1 MKRHV
6 FFSILLLTGL
16 IGMAACA
23 PAPTPAPTAAPPTS
37 APATAPTATAP
48 APTSAPAPT
57 TAPAPTSAP
66 TAAPAAKLTIGL
78 ALSTLNNPFF
88 VTLRDGAQKEADAE
102 GITLIVADAQNDP
115 AKQASQI
122 EDFISKK
129 VSAILLNPTDSN
141 AVVPSVQKANAANI
155 PVLTVDRSAAGG
167 KVASHIASDNVAGGV
182 MAADFL
188 CKAINGKGNVVELQ
202 GIAGTSAANDRGK
215 GFDTEMAK
223 VCPNAPI
230 VAKRPADFDRAKGNS
245 VFTDILTA
253 QPDIA
258 GVFAQNDEMV
268 LGAIQAAQAAKR
280 TGIVFVGFDATDD
293 AIAQVKAGTLAAT
306 IAQQPAIIGQL
317 GVQTAAKVIKGQ
329 TVDAFIPVPLSLV
342 TKDTVGGGATSQ
354 APKPNK
360 PYTLGLALSTLNNP
374 FFVTL
379 RDGAQKEADAIGVK
393 IVVADAQNDP
403 AKQASQI
410 EDFISRK
417 VDAIL
422 LNPTDSNAVVP
433 SVQKANAANI
443 PVLTIDRS
451 AAGGTVVSHIASDN
465 VAGGVMAADFLCKAI
480 NGKGN
485 VVELQGIAGTSA
497 ARDRGQGFDTEM
509 AKVCP
514 NAPIVVKRP
523 ADFDRA
529 KGNSVFADILTAQPQ
544 IAGVFAQND
553 EMVLGALQAAQAAKR
568 TGIVFV
574 GFDATDDAVAQVK
587 AGALAATIAQQPAMI
602 GQLGVDTAV
611 RSLNGEKV
619 DAFIPVPLSLVTK

>member
-1 MKRHV
+1 MKRYV
-6 FFSILLLTGL
+6 LFSILMLAVL

-37 APATAPTATAP
+37 APAPTTAP
-48 APTSAPAPT
+48 APATAPAPT
-57 TAPAPTSAP
+57 TAPVPTTAP
-66 TAAPAAKLTIGL
+66 TAAAPAKLTIGL

-102 GITLIVADAQNDP
+102 GITLVVADAQNDP

-141 AVVPSVQKANAANI
+141 AVVPSVQKANAAKI

-167 KVASHIASDNVAGGV
+167 TVASHIASDNVAGGV

-188 CKAINGKGNVVELQ
+188 CKAINSKGNVVELQ

-268 LGAIQAAQAAKR
+268 LGALQAAQAAKR

-306 IAQQPAIIGQL
+306 IAQQPAMIGQL
-317 GVQTAAKVIKGQ
+317 GVQTAGKVIKGQ
-329 TVDAFIPVPLSLV
+329 SVDAFIPVPLSLV
-342 TKDTVGGGATSQ
+342 TKDTVGGGTTQ

-393 IVVADAQNDP
+393 IIVADGQNDP

-497 ARDRGQGFDTEM
+497 ANDRGKGFDTEM

-568 TGIVFV
+568 TGIQFV
-574 GFDATDDAVAQVK
+574 GFDATDDAVAAVK
-587 AGALAATIAQQPAMI
+587 AGTLAATIAQQPALI

-611 RSLNGEKV
+611 RSLNGDKV
-619 DAFIPVPLSLVTK
+619 DSSIPVPLSLVTK